1 MARKSNKKSGPST
14 AIDTTDMVVGSCY
27 IEEQESYEEALQD
40 QQRQFAHW
48 LSLGNGGYRARAFP
62 LSDDR

>member
-1 MARKSNKKSGPST
+1 MARKSKKSGQST